1 MTAPAPRH
9 RAQRRS
15 HRLRN
20 SIIGVVVLALV
31 AVLGFA
37 VFEYVGLKKDLT
49 TSDAL
54 AGNTPTGTAATT
66 SSAPRQDTN
75 ILVMGLDSRVDVH
88 GNALPQDIYEA
99 LHAGDQTDGGLNSNV
114 LMLLHI
120 PAQGKAVE
128 ISIPRDDYVPL
139 HGCPDGVCT
148 EKIKQAYGLAVDQEQ
163 RRLSGSAGSGMTQAQ
178 KYQKARDAGRLAQVQ
193 TVQDFLQVH
202 VDHFVEVTMVAF
214 YQLAQVVQPI
224 KVCLLHDTSD
234 RYSGASFKAG
244 VQEIDAS
251 QALAFVRQRRDPDTS
266 LNFTDLDRSRRQ
278 QAFITSLA
286 TQMKDAGV
294 LTNPV
299 KINGIL
305 DVVKQNTAVD
315 SGLDLFSFLQQ
326 ARDMAGGNVSY
337 YTLPVKEFGQ
347 NSRGEDVNLVDTAQ
361 IRAIVASLLSPAS
374 TAGPSTGSGTPTGPT
389 STTPSSTGTSTATST
404 ATTGTGPQPVPATK
418 EPAPTDLSQISG
430 GGVPCVK

>member
-9 RAQRRS
+9 RAPRRS

-20 SIIGVVVLALV
+20 SIIGLVVLALV
-31 AVLGFA
+31 AVVGF
-37 VFEYVGLKKDLT
+37 VVVEYVGLKKDLT

-54 AGNTPTGTAATT
+54 AGNTPSGTETT

-75 ILVMGLDSRVDVH
+75 ILIMGLDSRVDVH
-88 GNALPQDIYEA
+88 GNPLPQDIYEA
-99 LHAGDQTDGGLNSNV
+99 LHAGDQSDGGLNSNV

-139 HGCPDGVCT
+139 HGCPDGTCT

-163 RRLSGSAGSGMTQAQ
+163 RRLAGSAGNGMTAAE

-202 VDHFVEVTMVAF
+202 IDHFVEVTMVAF

-234 RYSGASFKAG
+234 RYSGADFKAG
-244 VQEIDAS
+244 EQEIDAA
-251 QALAFVRQRRDPDTS
+251 QALAFVRQRRDPNTS

-315 SGLDLFSFLQQ
+315 SGLDLFSFLGQ

-347 NSRGEDVNLVDTAQ
+347 NARGEDVNIVDTEQ
-361 IRAIVASLLSPAS
+361 IRAIVTSLLSPAPTGS
-374 TAGPSTGSGTPTGPT
+374 TPSTSSTTSAGTSTGPT
-389 STTPSSTGTSTATST
+389 SS
-404 ATTGTGPQPVPATK
+404 ATTSSSAPTTSGPQPVPATK
-418 EPAPTDLSQISG
+418 EPAPTDLSQLSG

>member
-1 MTAPAPRH
+1 MTAPAPRY
-9 RAQRRS
+9 RAPRRS

-31 AVLGFA
+31 AVVGFA

-99 LHAGDQTDGGLNSNV
+99 LHAGDQSDGGLNSNV

-120 PAQGKAVE
+120 PAEGKAVE

-139 HGCPDGVCT
+139 HGCPDGECT
-148 EKIKQAYGLAVDQEQ
+148 EKIKQAYGLAVDQEE
-163 RRLSGSAGSGMTQAQ
+163 RRLSGSAGNGMTQAE

-202 VDHFVEVTMVAF
+202 IDHFVEVTMVAF
-214 YQLAQVVQPI
+214 YQLAEVVQPI
-224 KVCLLHDTSD
+224 KVCLLHDTVD
-234 RYSGASFKAG
+234 TYSGANFKAG
-244 VQEIDAS
+244 VQEINAS
-251 QALAFVRQRRDPDTS
+251 QALAFVRQRRDTNNVS

-326 ARDMAGGNVSY
+326 AREMAGGNVSY
-337 YTLPVKEFGQ
+337 YTLPVKSFGQ
-347 NSRGEDVNLVDTAQ
+347 NSRGEDVNFVDTAQ
-361 IRAIVASLLSPAS
+361 IRSIVASLLSPAATGTPS
-374 TAGPSTGSGTPTGPT
+374 TTAGTPSGTT
-389 STTPSSTGTSTATST
+389 SSATPSSP
-404 ATTGTGPQPVPATK
+404 TTTGPQPVPATK
-418 EPAPTDLSQISG
+418 EPAPTDLSQLTG